1 MSQAMVSESACCKT
15 GSTGAACQPM
25 PLAFLRSGDMA
36 NVVRVRGKGEVHHHH
51 ENLGIV
57 EGSAVSVG
65 SDQAGTIIEPLQGAS
80 VALERSV
87 ASKIIVA

>member
-15 GSTGAACQPM
+15 GSAGAACQPM

-36 NVVRVRGKGEVHHHH
+36 NVVRVRGEGEVHHHL
-51 ENLGIV
+51 ENLGFV
-57 EGSAVSVG
+57 EG
-65 SDQAGTIIEPLQGAS
+65 AG
-80 VALERSV
+80 VALGRSV